1 MRDEWHVR
9 HCRAATRASAYFIS
23 FVPAILHHTRAFQA
37 VPLLIGFWITPHTLP
52 LHILA
57 HWISHL
63 RTIRLFWRPTRHLL
77 LQLQRISLHFLY
89 LRMQETFS
97 VNQCT
102 ITCTDVTL
110 MYITRVFCSVP
121 TCSRQ
126 SLFYLYATH
135 TLHTEWC
142 PSRGAR
148 MARYAVAEWDKLR
161 VFFRCLTLS
170 PWERNLPHL
179 LSQRAEWPEFGAE
192 LLQRSVGHSP
202 TS

>member
-1 MRDEWHVR
+1 MLRITHTLLTIVYSSNISFAKRKGW
-9 HCRAATRASAYFIS
+9 CRAATRAFAYFIS

-37 VPLLIGFWITPHTLP
+37 FLLLIGSWITLHTPP

-57 HWISHL
+57 HLDLIYV
-63 RTIRLFWRPTRHLL
+63 RYACFGALL
-77 LQLQRISLHFLY
+77 GICFCNLNAFSLHFLY

-110 MYITRVFCSVP
+110 MYITRIFCSVP

-135 TLHTEWC
+135 TLHTE
-142 PSRGAR
+142 
-148 MARYAVAEWDKLR
+148 
-161 VFFRCLTLS
+161 
-170 PWERNLPHL
+170 
-179 LSQRAEWPEFGAE
+179 
-192 LLQRSVGHSP
+192 
-202 TS
+202 